1 MVVVQDLSVLV
12 TSDLK
17 EEQIE
22 LMEDEHDISVVD
34 THAFSDDQV
43 GTSPNP
49 TTSSRKPLTMRFLS
63 ICS

>member
-1 MVVVQDLSVLV
+1 MLV

-43 GTSPNP
+43 GTSP
-49 TTSSRKPLTMRFLS
+49 SRALSREGDLYELQKARSNEVLS